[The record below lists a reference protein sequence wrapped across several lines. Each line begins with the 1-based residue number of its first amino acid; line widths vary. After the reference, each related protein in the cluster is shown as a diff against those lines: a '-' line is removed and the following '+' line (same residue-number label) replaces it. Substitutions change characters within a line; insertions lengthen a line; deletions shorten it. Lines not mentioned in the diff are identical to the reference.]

1 MEESVISELKS
12 LNNLIKRLIMA
23 NCSNHETLAS
33 LSAQQMHI
41 IIFIKHA
48 QKHNLD
54 VYQRDIENSFNIRPS
69 TATGIIQLLEKNGYI
84 IKQSVPN
91 DARLKKLVLTDK
103 ADSIFHNFEPF
114 IKDIEKVVLE
124 DITEE
129 ELDQFANVIHKMK
142 DNLLKDNLL
151 KDK

>member
-91 DARLKKLVLTDK
+91 DARLKKLVLTEKSDN
-103 ADSIFHNFEPF
+103 ICENFGPFHEA
-114 IKDIEKVVLE
+114 IEKVVLKN
-124 DITEE
+124 ITEE
-129 ELDQFANVIHKMK
+129 ELTQFLNVVNKMK
-142 DNLLKDNLL
+142 GNLIKVTKNQDN
-151 KDK
+151 